1 MLGSLLLLTTA
12 LIWGCAFLA
21 QKLGMDHV
29 GPFTFTVARNALA
42 VPFLL
47 GVIAVRNR
55 LNGTRRPL
63 RACFGRTEWIGGFW
77 CGFVL
82 FIASMFQQ
90 IGIQYTT
97 PGICAF
103 LTTNYV
109 LAVPLL
115 GLFAGRIPHWSVW
128 PGVAFALV
136 GTYLICMTGSVPMG
150 KGEMLTLACAI
161 CFGGQILVVDR
172 FVAKADILALS
183 CVQFLT
189 GVVLGLPF
197 LLLPSERALLSL
209 SSVWSAA
216 GAIAFCGI
224 LSSGVA
230 YTLQNVA
237 QGRVPPA
244 LAAIIMSLE
253 SVFGVLAGWIF
264 LGDVL
269 TARQLVGCGLVLS
282 AVVFTELCNI
292 KAAAS
297 PQANAD

>member
-1 MLGSLLLLTTA
+1 MLGSLLLLITA
-12 LIWGCAFLA
+12 LIWGSAFLA

-29 GPFTFTVARNALA
+29 GPFAFTVARNALA

-47 GVIAVRNR
+47 AVIAARNR
-55 LNGTRRPL
+55 LDGTRRPL
-63 RACFGRTEWIGGFW
+63 RACFGRTEWIGGLW

-82 FIASMFQQ
+82 FVASMFQQ
-90 IGIQYTT
+90 IGIQHTT

-103 LTTNYV
+103 LTANYV

-115 GLFAGRIPHWSVW
+115 GLFAGRIPRWFVW
-128 PGVAFALV
+128 PGVALALA
-136 GTYLICMTGSVPMG
+136 GTYLICMTGPVPMG
-150 KGEMLTLACAI
+150 KGEILTIACAV

-172 FVAKADILALS
+172 FVAKADVLALS

-189 GVVLGLPF
+189 GVALGLPF
-197 LLLPSERALLSL
+197 LFLPAERALLTPAN
-209 SSVWSAA
+209 VRAAA

-253 SVFGVLAGWIF
+253 SVFGALAGWLF
-264 LGDVL
+264 LGDIL
-269 TARQLVGCGLVLS
+269 TARQLVGCGLVLA
-282 AVVFTELCNI
+282 AVVFTEVCDTVRR
-292 KAAAS
+292 
-297 PQANAD
+297 PTD

>member
-1 MLGSLLLLTTA
+1 MLGSMLLLITA
-12 LIWGCAFLA
+12 LIWGSAFLA

-29 GPFTFTVARNALA
+29 GPFAFTVARNALA

-47 GVIAVRNR
+47 CVIAARNR
-55 LNGTRRPL
+55 LDGTRRPL
-63 RACFGRTEWIGGFW
+63 RACFGRTEWVGGFW
-77 CGFVL
+77 CGFAL
-82 FIASMFQQ
+82 FVASMFQQ

-97 PGICAF
+97 PGVCAF
-103 LTTNYV
+103 LTANYV

-115 GLFAGRIPHWSVW
+115 GLFAGRLPRWFVW
-128 PGVAFALV
+128 PGAALALA
-136 GTYLICMTGSVPMG
+136 GTYLICMTGPVPMG
-150 KGEMLTLACAI
+150 KGEILTIVCAF
-161 CFGGQILVVDR
+161 CFGGQIMVVDR

-197 LLLPSERALLSL
+197 LLLPAERALLTPANIFA
-209 SSVWSAA
+209 AA

-224 LSSGVA
+224 LSSGIA

-237 QGRVPPA
+237 QGHVPPA

-253 SVFGVLAGWIF
+253 SVFGALAGWIF

-269 TARQLVGCGLVLS
+269 TARQLVGCGLVLA
-282 AVVFTELCNI
+282 AVVFTETCDAVR
-292 KAAAS
+292 KS
-297 PQANAD
+297 SG